1 MSRLVV
7 FDMDGVL
14 ADVESSWVY
23 VHKTFGVNNDH
34 SLRAYLR
41 GEISDLEFIRR
52 DIKLWKDKEPE
63 VNANKIRNILSE
75 IPLMPGASETL
86 RSLRQD
92 GYRTAIV
99 SAGIDILADMIAEM
113 ISIDIH
119 LANGMVTDRLGRLT
133 GEGVLR
139 VRLADKGDAVDQVAR
154 QLGASKQETT
164 SVGNSRYDISMFD
177 RSHLGIA
184 FCPADDVVG
193 EKAGA
198 VVDRKD
204 LREILK
210 FIQ

>member
-1 MSRLVV
+1 MVV

-23 VHKTFGVNNDH
+23 VHRTFGVNNDH

-63 VNANKIRNILSE
+63 ITANKIRNILSE
-75 IPLMPGASETL
+75 IPLMPGAIETL
-86 RSLRQD
+86 RSLRRD
-92 GYRTAIV
+92 GYKTAIV
-99 SAGIDILADMIAEM
+99 SAGIDLLADMIAERNA
-113 ISIDIH
+113 IDVH
-119 LANGMVTDRLGRLT
+119 MANGMVIDGRGRLT

-139 VRLADKGDAVDQVAR
+139 VRLADKGDAVEQVAR
-154 QLGASKQETT
+154 QLGAAKEETT

-177 RSHLGIA
+177 KSNLGIA
-184 FCPADDVVG
+184 FCPADDVVR

-204 LREILK
+204 LRDILRFVHK
-210 FIQ
+210 CQ

>member
-1 MSRLVV
+1 
-7 FDMDGVL
+7 MDGVL

-99 SAGIDILADMIAEM
+99 SAGIDILADMITEM
-113 ISIDIH
+113 NSIDIH

-139 VRLADKGDAVDQVAR
+139 VRLADKGDAVDQVGR
-154 QLGASKQETT
+154 RLGASKQETT

-177 RSHLGIA
+177 RSQMGIA
-184 FCPADDVVG
+184 FCPADKVVR